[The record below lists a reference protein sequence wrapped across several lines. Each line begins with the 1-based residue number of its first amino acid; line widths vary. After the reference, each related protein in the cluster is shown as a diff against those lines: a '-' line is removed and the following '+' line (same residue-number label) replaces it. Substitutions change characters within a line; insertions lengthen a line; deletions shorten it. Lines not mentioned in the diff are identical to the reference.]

1 MTDSWNEMR
10 LAKEGQYF
18 EKQNNKALE
27 NLKRASPR
35 ERLSPITGKP
45 MRTVLLEGMLLDIC
59 EDTGGLW
66 IDKDELLAIMQ
77 HIKSPHGETWLE
89 LLADIMGFTPE
100 QISQEPKHPRQYV
113 GEGELFESEPSENTI
128 DAESDGHHH
137 FKFNFFR

>member
-18 EKQNNKALE
+18 EKQNNRALQ
-27 NLKRASPR
+27 NLKRTTPR
-35 ERLSPITGKP
+35 ERNSPITGKP
-45 MRTVLLEGMLLDIC
+45 MRTVLLEGMLLDVC

-66 IDKDELLAIMQ
+66 IDKDELLEVLR

-100 QISQEPKHPRQYV
+100 QIAQEPKPSGLDYHEDGEDENDSLSKN
-113 GEGELFESEPSENTI
+113 GEGN
-128 DAESDGHHH
+128 SDEHHH

>member
-1 MTDSWNEMR
+1 MSDSWNEMR

-27 NLKRASPR
+27 NLRRTSPR

-45 MRTVLLEGMLLDIC
+45 MRTVLLEGMLLDVC

-66 IDKDELLAIMQ
+66 IDKDELLAVLQ

-100 QISQEPKHPRQYV
+100 QISHEPKHSRPYIDGQ
-113 GEGELFESEPSENTI
+113 EDDSEYDQAVKSDEP
-128 DAESDGHHH
+128 SDGHHH